1 MIEGPV
7 NMSSFV
13 WCDKEQRRVPTYR
26 CRLCDDRCRNAGMES
41 PGGERVV
48 QLLIFSGKLK
58 ERFVMR
64 KKEKPVPQNQIVKEA
79 ERIGGTDDL
88 VDTDVEKGT
97 ESPEPSEIMPGGV
110 FILEEGR
117 LKPFPRDAYT
127 VSTLYE
133 MAEAYEV
140 DCRLVKPDD
149 PGNIIYEGRK
159 PSKKTLPVIVK
170 NTGETLFLDSW
181 SALDSDPS
189 QLSDAREVLGVVPMK
204 QVFVLKKKDV

>member
-1 MIEGPV
+1 
-7 NMSSFV
+7 
-13 WCDKEQRRVPTYR
+13 
-26 CRLCDDRCRNAGMES
+26 
-41 PGGERVV
+41 
-48 QLLIFSGKLK
+48 
-58 ERFVMR
+58 MR